1 MEIWQSS
8 WGSCPAQS
16 HKAPSRGTNRVSPGV
31 RCLAPCGQTGGVILL
46 PPCSAFGG
54 IVKWINSLS
63 RDLCTSP
70 DSELFFLIRLLSR
83 WPRSS
88 VGFPPSGL
96 PLPRCFLWPQTHP
109 LPPGF
114 WKAARASSFA
124 HVNGCPFFFVLQNPE
139 EYCGR
144 EKHGALGRRGTSL
157 NQSS

>member
-1 MEIWQSS
+1 MRWRS
-8 WGSCPAQS
+8 GKVHRAA
-16 HKAPSRGTNRVSPGV
+16 APHRVTRLPQE
-31 RCLAPCGQTGGVILL
+31 GQTESLWDAVSGSGWPNGL

-70 DSELFFLIRLLSR
+70 DSELFFLTRLLSR
-83 WPRSS
+83 RPRSS

-124 HVNGCPFFFVLQNPE
+124 HVNGCPFFFVLQNAE
-139 EYCGR
+139 EYCGG